1 MHAPM
6 RTERRDAY
14 RVAVSGDDAIG
25 AEVIGKSGRAAGEVA
40 DLSLKGA
47 AIRFPLA
54 QDPTFGVGA
63 LVTVLLDC
71 GQDEV
76 VEVEATVQTRTELN
90 DARRFGFTFAD
101 SRALRVKLNAGLL
114 ELFNQRKAFR
124 VEPSATVPVTVR
136 IRVDELEIT
145 GRLRD
150 ISTDGVGVLM
160 DATAEDQL
168 SHVLDVNL
176 VLHLPD
182 GGAPLRVKASIR
194 NRTRTDKK
202 NRICYGLRFD
212 PASSSSPSE
221 DHQRLVAY
229 VMLRQ
234 RELLQARRR

>member
-1 MHAPM
+1 MHTPM
-6 RTERRDAY
+6 QTERRDAY
-14 RVAVSGDDAIG
+14 RVAVSGDDAIS
-25 AEVIGKSGRAAGEVA
+25 AEVIGKSGRAVGEVA

-63 LVTVLLDC
+63 LVTVLLHC
-71 GQDEV
+71 GQNEV

-90 DARRFGFTFAD
+90 DTRRFGFTFSD

-124 VEPSATVPVTVR
+124 VEPNAAAPVTVR
-136 IRVDELEIT
+136 IRVDEREMT

-160 DATAEDQL
+160 DAAAEDQL

-182 GGAPLRVKASIR
+182 EGAPPEGEGLDQKPHPNREKEPHLLRPAIR
-194 NRTRTDKK
+194 P
-202 NRICYGLRFD
+202 G
-212 PASSSSPSE
+212 
-221 DHQRLVAY
+221 
-229 VMLRQ
+229 
-234 RELLQARRR
+234 ELLQPF

>member
-1 MHAPM
+1 M
-6 RTERRDAY
+6 
-14 RVAVSGDDAIG
+14 
-25 AEVIGKSGRAAGEVA
+25 
-40 DLSLKGA
+40 
-47 AIRFPLA
+47 
-54 QDPTFGVGA
+54 
-63 LVTVLLDC
+63 
-71 GQDEV
+71 
-76 VEVEATVQTRTELN
+76 EVEATVQTRTELN

-194 NRTRTDKK
+194 NRTRTRQKEPHLVTACDSTPRAPPALLKTTS
-202 NRICYGLRFD
+202 
-212 PASSSSPSE
+212 ASSPTSCCDSASCCKPAADSLDAPRRSE
-221 DHQRLVAY
+221 GVGQNRATI
-229 VMLRQ
+229 
-234 RELLQARRR
+234 AT